1 MGTIDYTMHEIVAGN
16 AFLIRWASLSTSSGA
31 ADTGQPFPS
40 SLQYA
45 LSGALFSD
53 KSVHV
58 YPFAST
64 ASDST
69 ILIQGC
75 NRMDVVDPAAYIWAT
90 LSDAQGN
97 ALIFSAD
104 STVTGRPPRLEQVL
118 ENVWVI
124 RPIVTSVTNVAF
136 ATQTVTV
143 DLLLTSVRSA
153 RSGM

>member
-1 MGTIDYTMHEIVAGN
+1 MGTINYTFHEIVAGN
-16 AFLIRWASLSTSSGA
+16 AFLVRWASLSTSSGA

-45 LSGALFSD
+45 LSGAFFSD
-53 KSVHV
+53 KSVHI
-58 YPFAST
+58 YPYAAASET
-64 ASDST
+64 T
-69 ILIQGC
+69 LLIQGS
-75 NRMDVVDPAAYIWAT
+75 NRMDVVDPAGYIWAT
-90 LSDAQGN
+90 LSDANGN
-97 ALIFSAD
+97 ALIFSAAD
-104 STVTGRPPRLEQVL
+104 ATTARPPRLEQVL
-118 ENVWVI
+118 ENPWVI